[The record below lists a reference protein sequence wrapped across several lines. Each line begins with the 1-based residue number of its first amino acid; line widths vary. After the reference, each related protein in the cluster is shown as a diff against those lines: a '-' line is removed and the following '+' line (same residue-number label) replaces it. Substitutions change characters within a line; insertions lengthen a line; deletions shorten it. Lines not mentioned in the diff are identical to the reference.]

1 MSMTATPPAGLAPLL
16 NRRNWVGWRPEER
29 DGKLTKIPYQVE
41 RDDKGRDQKAKAGE
55 PSTWDTFRA
64 VADACTAGRFAGP
77 GYEFHAGEG
86 FFGID
91 LDGVRDPQTGK
102 LTPLAAAVVALAD
115 TYTEPSPSGRGVH
128 IIGRGELPRP
138 EIPEDRQGKKQGPY
152 ELYAGGRFFTMTL
165 APFPGYDEV
174 RDVDAAT
181 MRRLFA
187 LMWPEDAA
195 ASRQQQAPP
204 PPPATPAIPDDAALL
219 EHAFGA
225 KGGEE
230 LRRRHG
236 GENLLGDPS
245 ADDWAYLS
253 ALAFW
258 AQRDPV
264 RVRRLAEGSGRVRE
278 KWATR
283 RGGRTWLEY
292 SIAKACREQPNSYDP
307 TRRAAFTIGGAPT
320 DAAPLSTVDTPP
332 DPCGE
337 KDAIIADLRAKLA
350 ERDRRLR
357 AIHELLTCEGMTP
370 IERVIAYGVANEA
383 GSAQSRKGDD
393 EELIVNQ
400 KAIAENV
407 KVSRQSVGGALKRWS
422 EYGHLKKDSRPTGQR
437 TKTGEPISETILRLP
452 ARDTTDN
459 YIMATTW
466 TRPEGTPHVG
476 GNGRRCPKCATTKV
490 LETIETAVIETRKVV
505 CAECGHI
512 HEQHRRQR
520 GPSRTEVRHRDLA
533 EVAEVAGEATPL
545 STVDTPPCRETDTN
559 DGVDEPCVNSVAPPP
574 LRTGPAPPAP
584 FTGVQPCYRCDTETW
599 MVEGKPAL
607 CTSCERLARSPLPL
621 PLPPARGAPATAAAA
636 GD

>member
-1 MSMTATPPAGLAPLL
+1 MSARITPPAGLAPLL
-16 NRRNWVGWRPEER
+16 NRRNWVGWRLEER

-138 EIPEDRQGKKQGPY
+138 EIAEDRLGKKKGNY
-152 ELYAGGRFFTMTL
+152 ELYGGGRFFTMTL
-165 APFPGYDEV
+165 KPFPGYDTVREV
-174 RDVDAAT
+174 DTAT

-187 LMWPEDAA
+187 LMWPEDMAPKP
-195 ASRQQQAPP
+195 APP
-204 PPPATPAIPDDAALL
+204 PLSTVDAPPPCNLDDAALL
-219 EHAFGA
+219 ERAFAA

-236 GENLLGDPS
+236 GEYLLADPS
-245 ADDWAYLS
+245 ADDWAYFS

-258 AQRDPV
+258 AQRDPA
-264 RVRRLAEGSGRVRE
+264 RVRRLAEGSGRARE
-278 KWATR
+278 KWSTR
-283 RGGRTWLEY
+283 RGGGTWLEY
-292 SIAKACREQPNSYDP
+292 SIAKACREQTESYDP
-307 TRRAAFTIGGAPT
+307 TRRAAFAVGGQAAGAP
-320 DAAPLSTVDTPP
+320 PLSTVDTPP

-337 KDAIIADLRAKLA
+337 KDRIIADLRAKLA
-350 ERDRRLR
+350 ERERRLR
-357 AIHELLTCEGMTP
+357 AIHELMTCEGMTP
-370 IERVIAYGVANEA
+370 IERIIAYGVSIEA
-383 GSAQSRKGDD
+383 ASAESRKGDD
-393 EELIVNQ
+393 EDLVVNQ
-400 KAIAENV
+400 VAIAENV

-466 TRPEGTPHVG
+466 TRPEGTKHVG
-476 GNGRRCPKCATTKV
+476 GNGRRCPKCAATRAI
-490 LETIETAVIETRKVV
+490 ETITIATIETRKVV
-505 CAECGHI
+505 CADCGHI
-512 HEQHRRQR
+512 HEERKKQR
-520 GPSRTEVRHRDLA
+520 GEARTLVRHRDWA
-533 EVAEVAGEATPL
+533 APADEDDPPL
-545 STVDTPPCRETDTN
+545 STVDTPPCPEADSGQ
-559 DGVDEPCVNSVAPPP
+559 GVDVPSVNSAAPPP
-574 LRTGPAPPAP
+574 RPGRVPRAPCEGDHECYDCRAP
-584 FTGVQPCYRCDTETW
+584 LWLPKGGE
-599 MVEGKPAL
+599 AL
-607 CTSCERLARSPLPL
+607 CPACAAARRPPLPL
-621 PLPPARGAPATAAAA
+621 PLPPARGAPAYAA

>member
-16 NRRNWVGWRPEER
+16 ERPNWVCWNRQLR
-29 DGKLTKIPYQVE
+29 DGKPTKVPYQP
-41 RDDKGRDQKAKAGE
+41 RGGKAKAEE
-55 PSTWDTFRA
+55 PTTWDTFPAASAAHR
-64 VADACTAGRFAGP
+64 AGRFAGI

-91 LDGVRDPQTGK
+91 LDDVRDPQTGK

-138 EIPEDRQGKKQGPY
+138 EIAEDRLGKKKGNY
-152 ELYAGGRFFTMTL
+152 ELYGGGRFFTMTL
-165 APFPGYDEV
+165 EPFPGYDEV
-174 RDVDAAT
+174 REVDAAT

-187 LMWPEDAA
+187 LMWPEDMAPK
-195 ASRQQQAPP
+195 PP
-204 PPPATPAIPDDAALL
+204 PPPPSTVDTPPPCNLDDATLL
-219 EHAFGA
+219 ERAFAA

-230 LRRRHG
+230 LRRRHS
-236 GENLLGDPS
+236 GEYLLADPS

-258 AQRDPV
+258 AQRDPA

-278 KWATR
+278 KWSTR
-283 RGGRTWLEY
+283 RGGGSWLEY

-337 KDAIIADLRAKLA
+337 KDRIIADLRAKLA
-350 ERDRRLR
+350 ERERRLR
-357 AIHELLTCEGMTP
+357 AIHELMTCAGMTP

-383 GSAQSRKGDD
+383 GSARSRKGND
-393 EELIVNQ
+393 EELVVNQ

-407 KVSRQSVGGALKRWS
+407 RVSRQSVGGALKRWS
-422 EYGHLKKDSRPTGQR
+422 EYGHLKKESRPTGQR

-466 TRPEGTPHVG
+466 TRPEGTKHVG
-476 GNGRRCPKCATTKV
+476 GNGRRCPKCAATKAI
-490 LETIETAVIETRKVV
+490 ETITIATIETRKVV
-505 CAECGHI
+505 CADCGHI
-512 HEQHRRQR
+512 HEERKKQR
-520 GPSRTEVRHRDLA
+520 GEARTLVRHRDLA
-533 EVAEVAGEATPL
+533 EVAEVADEATPL
-545 STVDTPPCRETDTN
+545 STVDTPPCRATDT
-559 DGVDEPCVNSVAPPP
+559 DIGVDEPCVNDATPPRRPGPVPVAPWEGDHECYDCRAPLWLPKGGEALCPACERARRPP
-574 LRTGPAPPAP
+574 LP
-584 FTGVQPCYRCDTETW
+584 F
-599 MVEGKPAL
+599 
-607 CTSCERLARSPLPL
+607 
-621 PLPPARGAPATAAAA
+621 PPARGAPLAYPAA

>member
-1 MSMTATPPAGLAPLL
+1 MTATTATPPAGLAPLL
-16 NRRNWVGWRPEER
+16 ERPNWVGWRKEPR
-29 DGKLTKIPYQVE
+29 DGRLTKIPYQVE
-41 RDDKGRDQKAKAGE
+41 RDDKGRDQKAKAGD

-115 TYTEPSPSGRGVH
+115 TYAEPSPSGRGVH

-138 EIPEDRQGKKQGPY
+138 EIAADRQGKKKGSY
-152 ELYAGGRFFTMTL
+152 ELYGGAHFFTMTL
-165 APFPGYDEV
+165 EPFPGYDEV
-174 RDVDAAT
+174 REVDAAT
-181 MRRLFA
+181 MRRIFA
-187 LMWPEDAA
+187 LMWPEDVAPKP
-195 ASRQQQAPP
+195 APP
-204 PPPATPAIPDDAALL
+204 PPLSTVDTPPPCNLDDAALL
-219 EHAFGA
+219 DRARGARNGA
-225 KGGEE
+225 KFAA
-230 LRRRHG
+230 LYDA
-236 GENLLGDPS
+236 GDWQGPGYPS
-245 ADDWAYLS
+245 HSEARQALCS
-253 ALAFW
+253 LLAFW
-258 AQRDPV
+258 TGPDEGRIEDLF
-264 RVRRLAEGSGRVRE
+264 RRSALFPDEK
-278 KWATR
+278 KWAR
-283 RGGRTWLEY
+283 ERAKVLANACNRGEFFDWG
-292 SIAKACREQPNSYDP
+292 
-307 TRRAAFTIGGAPT
+307 AAATFT
-320 DAAPLSTVDTPP
+320 LSTLDTPP

-357 AIHELLTCEGMTP
+357 AIHELMTCEGMTP

-383 GSAQSRKGDD
+383 GSAQSRKGED
-393 EELIVNQ
+393 EELVVNQ
-400 KAIAENV
+400 KAIAQNV

-422 EYGHLKKDSRPTGQR
+422 EYGHLKKESRTTGQR

-466 TRPEGTPHVG
+466 TRPEGTKHVG
-476 GNGRRCPKCATTKV
+476 GNGRRCPKCAATRAI
-490 LETIETAVIETRKVV
+490 ETITIATIETRKVV
-505 CAECGHI
+505 CADCGHI
-512 HEQHRRQR
+512 HEERKKQR
-520 GPSRTEVRHRDLA
+520 GEARTLVRHRDLA
-533 EVAEVAGEATPL
+533 EVAEVAGEDTPL
-545 STVDTPPCRETDTN
+545 STVDTPPCRATDTN
-559 DGVDEPCVNSVAPPP
+559 AGVDEPCVNSVAPPP
-574 LRTGPAPPAP
+574 LRIGPAPPAP

-607 CTSCERLARSPLPL
+607 CASCERLARSPLPL